1 MSIKVVE
8 TVKFAKDLKNLKK
21 RYRAIESDIE
31 PVVTQLE
38 AGETPGDRITGNK
51 YPVYKVRVKNSDIKK
66 GQSSGYRVIYYIQ
79 TPEAVLLISIYS
91 KSDRANISNE
101 EIEGIIDQYSLEI
114 ERQERQVTL
123 DPTEEEPEIEDRSID
138 TVEEDS
144 EVEDGSSIDT
154 L

>member
-31 PVVTQLE
+31 PVVAQLE
-38 AGETPGDRITGNK
+38 AGQTPGDRITGNK

-79 TPEAVLLISIYS
+79 TPEAVLLTSIYS
-91 KSDRANISNE
+91 KSDRANISNQEIE
-101 EIEGIIDQYSLEI
+101 EIIDRYMLEFDRQEI
-114 ERQERQVTL
+114 EVT
-123 DPTEEEPEIEDRSID
+123 IDR
-138 TVEEDS
+138 TEEDS
-144 EVEDGSSIDT
+144 EVEDSIDR